1 MNITLHDPFTKYSN
15 SIVFGLNS
23 FLTALSSAASAILPS
38 YSFPLASPSAAN
50 SSVFSLLNLESSNCG
65 GGAEEVTNKSL
76 PELRRVQQI

>member
-1 MNITLHDPFTKYSN
+1 MNITLHDPFTKYSNSN

-50 SSVFSLLNLESSNCG
+50 SSVFSLLNL
-65 GGAEEVTNKSL
+65 
-76 PELRRVQQI
+76 